1 MELVSDAFASG
12 ESILQDYTCDGAN
25 LSPPLTWRQV
35 PSEVEAFVLICD
47 DPDAPRGPFS
57 HWVLYDIPADVRQ
70 LEEGVPNESQLNWG
84 GVQGRNS
91 SGDVGYTGPCPPQG
105 APHHYYFRLYALDE
119 KLGLSA
125 GAARQQVLDR
135 MEGHILDNT
144 ELLGLY
150 ARS

>member
-1 MELVSDAFASG
+1 MKLTSDAFASG
-12 ESILQDYTCDGAN
+12 ESIPAKYTCDGAGV
-25 LSPPLTWRQV
+25 SPPLRWQQV
-35 PSEVEAFVLICD
+35 PSEAEAFVLICD
-47 DPDAPRGPFS
+47 DPDAPRSPFT
-57 HWVLYDIPADVRQ
+57 HWVLYDIPADVTQ
-70 LEEGVPNESQLNWG
+70 LEEGVPNNNRLTWG

-105 APHHYYFRLYALDE
+105 AAHHYYFRLYALDE
-119 KLGLSA
+119 ALGLSA

-135 MEGHILDNT
+135 IEGHILDNT